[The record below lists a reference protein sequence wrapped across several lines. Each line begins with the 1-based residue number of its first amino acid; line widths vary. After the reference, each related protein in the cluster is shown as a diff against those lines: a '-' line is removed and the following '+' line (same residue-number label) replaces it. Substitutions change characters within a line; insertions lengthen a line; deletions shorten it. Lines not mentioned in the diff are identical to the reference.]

1 VALRHE
7 RAALLKTKTEL
18 ARKFQSIGKI
28 LPIPTELLSMYI
40 QKNAGKTENQENRV
54 QKGVFEGNNQR
65 SAGTRQRNYS
75 NLQNTV
81 EPSEIAPWDA

>member
-1 VALRHE
+1 
-7 RAALLKTKTEL
+7 
-18 ARKFQSIGKI
+18 
-28 LPIPTELLSMYI
+28 MYI